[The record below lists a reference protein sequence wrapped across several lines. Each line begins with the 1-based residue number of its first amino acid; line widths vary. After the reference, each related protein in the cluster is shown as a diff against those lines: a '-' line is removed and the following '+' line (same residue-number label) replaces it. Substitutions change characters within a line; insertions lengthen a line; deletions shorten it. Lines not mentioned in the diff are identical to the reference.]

1 MYASFLFIEYSLF
14 FMLTITTVTGS
25 HVIITYS
32 YILFEQGY
40 WTKQGYLKTHFEWAF
55 FFFFTPLSQ
64 LLKLE

>member
-40 WTKQGYLKTHFEWAF
+40 
-55 FFFFTPLSQ
+55 
-64 LLKLE
+64 